1 MVHFHLIF
9 NLNFTYIKRS
19 LIASLI
25 DWANAHND
33 EYRTTNFW
41 PTILA
46 SITDVMKPIIEHS
59 VYHRYNFDLDYTVMI
74 DGVHIAE
81 RGKQIDDLVENDMF
95 LYALLTVSVRVVA
108 CALSH
113 ITFDLRLMVP
123 TLWYLSRIRQSLYR

>member
-25 DWANAHND
+25 DWANTHNG

-46 SITDVMKPIIEHS
+46 SITDVMKPIIKHS

-95 LYALLTVSVRVVA
+95 LYALLTVSVRVVV